1 MNEATFTATT
11 AWAAA
16 MQDFSKE
23 DRCEVYDA
31 IFAYAAGDPLPEMSR
46 AAAAAFAF
54 ARIDLDRD
62 AAKARNRSEKSRAAV
77 NKRWSE
83 AKATKETKTKTPKK

>member
-1 MNEATFTATT
+1 MKEATFTATT

-16 MQDFSKE
+16 MQNFSKE

-31 IFAYAAGDPLPEMSR
+31 IFAYAAGEPLSEMSV
-46 AAAAAFAF
+46 AAFAF

-62 AAKARNRSEKSRAAV
+62 AAKARNRSEASRAAV
-77 NKRWSE
+77 NKRWN
-83 AKATKETKTKTPKK
+83 KTKTETKPKTPKK

>member
-16 MQDFSKE
+16 MQGFSKE

-31 IFAYAAGDPLPEMSR
+31 IFAYAAGEPLPEMGQ

-54 ARIDLDRD
+54 ARIDLDRE
-62 AAKARNRSEKSRAAV
+62 AAKARNRSEKRRAAV
-77 NKRWSE
+77 NKRWNE
-83 AKATKETKTKTPKK
+83 TRTTKETKPKTPKK

>member
-1 MNEATFTATT
+1 MKEATFTATT

-16 MQDFSKE
+16 MQDFSKD
-23 DRCEVYDA
+23 DRCEVYNA
-31 IFAYAAGDPLPEMSR
+31 IFAYAAGEPLPEMSR

-62 AAKARNRSEKSRAAV
+62 AAKARSRSEARRAAV
-77 NKRWSE
+77 SKRWSE
-83 AKATKETKTKTPKK
+83 AKATKETKPKTPKK

>member
-1 MNEATFTATT
+1 MKEATFTATT

-16 MQDFSKE
+16 MQNFSKE

-31 IFAYAAGDPLPEMSR
+31 IFAYAAGEPLSEMSV

-54 ARIDLDRD
+54 ARIDLDHD
-62 AAKARNRSEKSRAAV
+62 AAKARNRSEASRAAV
-77 NKRWSE
+77 NKRWN
-83 AKATKETKTKTPKK
+83 KTKTETKPKTPKK

>member
-31 IFAYAAGDPLPEMSR
+31 IFAYAAGDPLPEMSQT
-46 AAAAAFAF
+46 AAAAFAF
-54 ARIDLDRD
+54 ARIDLDRE
-62 AAKARNRSEKSRAAV
+62 AAKARSRSEKRRAAV

-83 AKATKETKTKTPKK
+83 TRTTKETKPKTPKK